1 MKKGKSSRTL
11 EDLDSRIR
19 EARDKVEDN
28 RPARETQTKSMGSGL
43 GFAFRVASE
52 LVGGLIFGVLVGLF
66 LDNWLDTGP
75 VFLLL
80 FLVLGMSAGV
90 WNVYRLSNRAGSA
103 VGFGAV
109 TDAHQPV
116 RRQNEVEETE
126 PPAQEAGPTEED
138 PRGKPH

>member
-1 MKKGKSSRTL
+1 MKKGRSSRTL

-19 EARDKVEDN
+19 EARDKADDA
-28 RPARETQTKSMGSGL
+28 RPRQDTQTKSMGSGL
-43 GFAFRVASE
+43 GFALRLASE
-52 LVGGLIFGVLVGLF
+52 LVGGLIFGIVVGLF

-109 TDAHQPV
+109 TDAHRSV
-116 RRQNEVEETE
+116 RRQTKVEETE
-126 PPAQEAGPTEED
+126 PPAQQDRPTEED